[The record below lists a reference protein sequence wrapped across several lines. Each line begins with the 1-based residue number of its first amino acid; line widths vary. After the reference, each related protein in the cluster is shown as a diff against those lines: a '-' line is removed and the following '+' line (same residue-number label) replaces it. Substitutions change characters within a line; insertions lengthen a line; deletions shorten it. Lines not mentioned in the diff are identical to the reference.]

1 MSIQVSIFSKTQ
13 MTAPQAYR
21 VGAEKLFYF
30 FWPHMEAAEHPM
42 NGKSIFLD
50 SQRLTYM
57 QDESIIHKWLHIT
70 QHLSSA
76 RNTEDKEKHTQ
87 SIKGTA
93 TCENELQWMALCLF
107 TDHCKLCRCPALPLM
122 IPRETSVGFI
132 F

>member
-1 MSIQVSIFSKTQ
+1 
-13 MTAPQAYR
+13 
-21 VGAEKLFYF
+21 
-30 FWPHMEAAEHPM
+30 MEAAEHPM

-87 SIKGTA
+87 SVKGTA
-93 TCENELQWMALCLF
+93 TCGNELQWMALCLL
-107 TDHCKLCRCPALPLM
+107 TDQCKFCRCPVLPL
-122 IPRETSVGFI
+122 TA
-132 F
+132 